1 MSRIGNNPITLP
13 QGITISKGE
22 NNTYVVKG
30 KLGELTKTFHP
41 DMDVKVDETSI
52 VVARPSDSK
61 EHKSTHGLTRS
72 LINNMII
79 GVNEGFKKQLE
90 LVGVGYRASNSG
102 QKLELALGFSHN
114 VIFEIPSEVK
124 VETLSEKG
132 QNPTITLTSTDNQL
146 LGVVAAKIRSLR
158 KPEPYK
164 GKGIKFVGEQLRRK
178 AGKTAAK

>member
-61 EHKSTHGLTRS
+61 EHKSIHGLTRS
-72 LINNMII
+72 LITVAVFLVRLLHDRTLLLYTCII
-79 GVNEGFKKQLE
+79 NANGGKF
-90 LVGVGYRASNSG
+90 
-102 QKLELALGFSHN
+102 N
-114 VIFEIPSEVK
+114 V
-124 VETLSEKG
+124 
-132 QNPTITLTSTDNQL
+132 
-146 LGVVAAKIRSLR
+146 
-158 KPEPYK
+158 
-164 GKGIKFVGEQLRRK
+164 
-178 AGKTAAK
+178 